1 MGKKKNFFHRIQL
14 ILHYVL
20 LLMRPNITHRR
31 NKLTPGKSN
40 HVWAWLSMHGHTQP
54 AVVVLH
60 AFFLGYYLYEK
71 IYDIDCFF
79 LEIFMIKE
87 SCNFIGRKHILV
99 HNWNYVN

>member
-1 MGKKKNFFHRIQL
+1 MIKESCNLIGQEHILKSFKSSFNIWGKKNFFHRIQL

-20 LLMRPNITHRR
+20 LLMR
-31 NKLTPGKSN
+31 
-40 HVWAWLSMHGHTQP
+40 HTQP

-87 SCNFIGRKHILV
+87 SFNFIGRKHILV
-99 HNWNYVN
+99 HNLKLCELN